1 MERFEYF
8 DHTADVMFRAYGKDF
23 EEALSNAVLAVY
35 NVITDTEKVASRS
48 ERSFTVSSSKRESLV
63 YDVFEE
69 LLFLLDTEGFLCR
82 EVSSLSVSEKDGSL
96 EASVT
101 LQGDADIS
109 SYEVEG
115 DIKAPTYHEMLL
127 GEEGG
132 VFFIQAVLDI

>member
-1 MERFEYF
+1 MRRFEYF
-8 DHTADVMFRAYGKDF
+8 DHTADVMFRAYGRDF

-35 NVITDTEKVASRS
+35 NVITDTEKVASKA
-48 ERSFTVSSSKRESLV
+48 ERSFTVSSAKRESLV

-82 EVSSLSVSEKDGSL
+82 EVSSLSVVEKDGSL

-101 LQGDADIS
+101 LVGDADIS
-109 SYEVEG
+109 SYEVVG
-115 DIKAPTYHEMLL
+115 DIKAPTYHEMAL
-127 GEEGG
+127 GVEDG

>member
-1 MERFEYF
+1 MKRFEYF

-23 EEALSNAVLAVY
+23 EGALSNAVLAVY
-35 NVITDTEKVASRS
+35 NVITDTERVASKV
-48 ERSFTVSSSKRESLV
+48 ERSFTVSSSRRESLV

-82 EVSSLSVSEKDGSL
+82 EVSSLSVAEKDGSL

-101 LQGDADIS
+101 LLGDADIS

-127 GEEGG
+127 GEEDG